1 MSEPACGAV
10 AQRRQQAAV
19 DVSCLVPLVQ
29 AVSLKLGH
37 PDVEELVAFGLRWTN
52 IFTRGEIYAAVWKV
66 VETLLPSCDR
76 EYRPRPDRCGRTS
89 C

>member
-1 MSEPACGAV
+1 M

-37 PDVEELVAFGLRWTN
+37 PDVEELVAFGLRRTN
-52 IFTRGEIYAAVWKV
+52 ILTRGNLYSAGGKL
-66 VETLLPSCDR
+66 VETRLPSCDR
-76 EYRPRPDRCGRTS
+76 EYRRRPGRCDMTS